1 LRQNLFNSHNKAAHC
16 CDGQA
21 QVSATFGDGNMN
33 DNDANEFTLQ
43 STVMINHPSYLDAS
57 DGSGQNQ
64 DWCLIKFDDDI
75 LAQTTGDNVQ
85 VS

>member
-1 LRQNLFNSHNKAAHC
+1 
-16 CDGQA
+16 
-21 QVSATFGDGNMN
+21 MN